1 MALSDLLG
9 TVPNV
14 FMLLS
19 LMQLC
24 EVDAPFFPDLPRRK
38 LEFVPVSPRQ
48 RKLHDICRYK
58 SSLVVGNAFCVGVH
72 CVLVPPLPLPLLS
85 EGRSLLS
92 HGLLCSSCV
101 SEHTQALEC

>member
-9 TVPNV
+9 TVPNAL
-14 FMLLS
+14 MLLS
-19 LMQLC
+19 LMQLF

-58 SSLVVGNAFCVGVH
+58 SSGSGERFLCGCPLCFGAFIAIAFA
-72 CVLVPPLPLPLLS
+72 
-85 EGRSLLS
+85 E
-92 HGLLCSSCV
+92 
-101 SEHTQALEC
+101 